1 MLQCSESVYSA
12 VSLTLHHWHTQQSSS
27 TWPSSSSS
35 SGLSQRLLKVCG
47 AQVWYQFISSSILS
61 KFWVDFLLVVFQ
73 RVEDRSASL
82 RVPQRQQLDQEK
94 QSKSAVKPAQMC
106 TGIVMGMIIHSGTYR
121 KLEKLLNSWFI
132 TQTAS
137 SQELHLDSVAVDLTV
152 ISLWPSV
159 ESRLKMLHIITV
171 WVDTISVV
179 VMCSHSDKESYKN
192 LGQSESRWLNWSCS
206 CSNTITHYWHTETNT
221 ATTHELKTE
230 LRVKSAPLDCD
241 LSWDRRVRLNYT
253 QNQREKKVKS
263 NKIPIY
269 IYIFY
274 GIDYLSLVV
283 YYQQHKDVLEQFLK

>member
-82 RVPQRQQLDQEK
+82 RVPQRQQLDQKK

-106 TGIVMGMIIHSGTYR
+106 TRIVMGTFYSGTYR
-121 KLEKLLNSWFI
+121 NLEKLLNSWFI
-132 TQTAS
+132 IQTVS

-159 ESRLKMLHIITV
+159 ESRLKMLDIITV
-171 WVDTISVV
+171 RVITVV
-179 VMCSHSDKESYKN
+179 VCSHSDKESYKN

-206 CSNTITHYWHTETNT
+206 CSEEDLKLHRHTCIWNTI
-221 ATTHELKTE
+221 
-230 LRVKSAPLDCD
+230 
-241 LSWDRRVRLNYT
+241 
-253 QNQREKKVKS
+253 
-263 NKIPIY
+263 I
-269 IYIFY
+269 
-274 GIDYLSLVV
+274 
-283 YYQQHKDVLEQFLK
+283 

>member
-1 MLQCSESVYSA
+1 MHYKYFVSVNERLSSGKWSGVCLHIDQMLQCSESVYSA

-82 RVPQRQQLDQEK
+82 RVPQRQQLDQKK
-94 QSKSAVKPAQMC
+94 QSKSAVKPAQMWLN
-106 TGIVMGMIIHSGTYR
+106 IVHHNTFWAGTYR
-121 KLEKLLNSWFI
+121 NLEKLLNSWFI
-132 TQTAS
+132 QQAPF
-137 SQELHLDSVAVDLTV
+137 SQELHLDSVAVDHLQE

-159 ESRLKMLHIITV
+159 ESRLKMLDIITV
-171 WVDTISVV
+171 RVITAVV

-206 CSNTITHYWHTETNT
+206 CSE
-221 ATTHELKTE
+221 ELK
-230 LRVKSAPLDCD
+230 LCC
-241 LSWDRRVRLNYT
+241 
-253 QNQREKKVKS
+253 
-263 NKIPIY
+263 
-269 IYIFY
+269 F
-274 GIDYLSLVV
+274 SLLCFCSFS
-283 YYQQHKDVLEQFLK
+283 YSDSL

>member
-1 MLQCSESVYSA
+1 MLSASKSEWNIKQYLEEAWPKITWSQLYVCFWKWKIKTVLVKILKSKTVSLHSSGKWSGVCLHIDQMLQCSESVYSA

-82 RVPQRQQLDQEK
+82 RVPQRQQLDQKK

-106 TGIVMGMIIHSGTYR
+106 TVILGHTISAGTYR
-121 KLEKLLNSWFI
+121 NLEKLLNFWFM
-132 TQTAS
+132 QQAPF

-159 ESRLKMLHIITV
+159 ESRLKMLDIITV
-171 WVDTISVV
+171 RVFTV

-192 LGQSESRWLNWSCS
+192 LRQSESRWLNWSCS
-206 CSNTITHYWHTETNT
+206 CSNTITHST
-221 ATTHELKTE
+221 KG
-230 LRVKSAPLDCD
+230 
-241 LSWDRRVRLNYT
+241 
-253 QNQREKKVKS
+253 
-263 NKIPIY
+263 
-269 IYIFY
+269 F
-274 GIDYLSLVV
+274 
-283 YYQQHKDVLEQFLK
+283 

>member
-82 RVPQRQQLDQEK
+82 RVPQRQQLDQKK

-106 TGIVMGMIIHSGTYR
+106 TGIVMGTFYSGTYR
-121 KLEKLLNSWFI
+121 NLEKLLNSWFI

-137 SQELHLDSVAVDLTV
+137 SQELHLDSVAMEQLMEL

-159 ESRLKMLHIITV
+159 ESRLKMLDIITV
-171 WVDTISVV
+171 RVDTISVV
-179 VMCSHSDKESYKN
+179 AGCSHSDKESYKN
-192 LGQSESRWLNWSCS
+192 LRHGDWTDPAAAQTLSL
-206 CSNTITHYWHTETNT
+206 THS
-221 ATTHELKTE
+221 TT
-230 LRVKSAPLDCD
+230 
-241 LSWDRRVRLNYT
+241 
-253 QNQREKKVKS
+253 KKHKHDP
-263 NKIPIY
+263 NL
-269 IYIFY
+269 IFY
-274 GIDYLSLVV
+274 PTV
-283 YYQQHKDVLEQFLK
+283 FLKKLNIFQYCS